1 MKKTQVHTQPFLK
14 NPIFLV
20 KTYPLEH
27 NLVYTYPGTKIL
39 PWITRVYY
47 PLHYHCRFVNAFL
60 NKVKTKNHVVVLSQY
75 LSLSTFNCANS
86 KSQ

>member
-39 PWITRVYY
+39 PRITRVYY
-47 PLHYHCRFVNAFL
+47 PLPTTIADL
-60 NKVKTKNHVVVLSQY
+60 
-75 LSLSTFNCANS
+75 
-86 KSQ
+86 